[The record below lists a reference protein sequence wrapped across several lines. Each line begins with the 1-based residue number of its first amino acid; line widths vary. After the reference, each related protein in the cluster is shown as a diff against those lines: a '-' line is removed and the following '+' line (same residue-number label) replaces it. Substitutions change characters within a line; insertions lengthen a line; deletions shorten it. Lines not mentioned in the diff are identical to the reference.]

1 MALQARSGTRSSEFL
16 LLDCSK
22 ESVFGPS
29 QQDVPVTLNNHFVK
43 ETWELAGTIHPS
55 RELKYVPV
63 N

>member
-43 ETWELAGTIHPS
+43 ETWELAGTIHS
-55 RELKYVPV
+55 VG